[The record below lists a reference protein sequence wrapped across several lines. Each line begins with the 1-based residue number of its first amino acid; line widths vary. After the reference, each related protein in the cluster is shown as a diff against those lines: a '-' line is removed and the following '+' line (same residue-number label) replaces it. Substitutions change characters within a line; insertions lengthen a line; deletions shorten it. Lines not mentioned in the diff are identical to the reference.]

1 MSLLFKVKI
10 KPNLITAARRR
21 SPAGH
26 SVQGGFSCEVASE
39 HGALLNIMSKPA
51 TQQQFLR
58 DAKDKLGMTWKEFAT
73 RIGAPE
79 PTLKKWSLI
88 TDSESNG
95 REMPSTVWV
104 LVREVLAH
112 EALKKKVSRFSEKA

>member
-1 MSLLFKVKI
+1 MRWGALGTLVDI
-10 KPNLITAARRR
+10 PI
-21 SPAGH
+21 GYCH
-26 SVQGGFSCEVASE
+26 DASTE
-39 HGALLNIMSKPA
+39 HGAPLNIMSKPA

-79 PTLKKWSLI
+79 PTLKKWILV